1 MPVLDAFSV
10 PNSKHC
16 VWHAITTAV
25 MGNIWLSSTAAGS
38 RCSGDLLVA
47 TAAFGTI
54 YSVTLL
60 LLSVFR
66 LLSQSQQ
73 ANAKLAYLG
82 VLMPGINVVAQWN
95 TATPAGC
102 RNWLVFYVF
111 SIVMGTI
118 LADLPPAHSL
128 VQWMLN
134 APFLL

>member
-1 MPVLDAFSV
+1 MDAFSV

-38 RCSGDLLVA
+38 SSGELLVA

-60 LLSVFR
+60 FLSAFR

-82 VLMPGINVVAQWN
+82 VLMPAINVIAQWN
-95 TATPAGC
+95 TATPGC

-111 SIVMGTI
+111 AIVMGTI

-128 VQWMLN
+128 VQWILN